1 VQTLTNNT
9 THNMHCSRTN
19 KAVM

>member
-9 THNMHCSRTN
+9 THNMHCSGTN